1 MRLKA
6 VVLGYWAVR
15 QPVSK
20 RADLILRSTAT
31 ILNQREQD

>member
-1 MRLKA
+1 MKLKA

-15 QPVSK
+15 QLVSK
-20 RADLILRSTAT
+20 RADLILRSTAI